1 MDNAAHIRILHFLAM
16 LSAAAHITIYFSKS
30 VPLGLCSLIP
40 RWDNELSGAN
50 RCREEE
56 HRHYARGRREYNLP
70 NNSATAGY
78 REIPER
84 KEMIE

>member
-1 MDNAAHIRILHFLAM
+1 VLRLYFLARF
-16 LSAAAHITIYFSKS
+16 SVAAGITIYFSKS
-30 VPLGLCSLIP
+30 VPLGLCSLLP
-40 RWDNELSGAN
+40 RWDNDLSGAN

-56 HRHYARGRREYNLP
+56 HSQYARGRREHNLP